1 MSGEGGSATVITLGD
16 LGRASE
22 RLVRSHEVSIYVLGA
37 WIDVQRLLVPI
48 HRLLPIFRLALPRR
62 SRDLPQ

>member
-1 MSGEGGSATVITLGD
+1 MSGEGGSATLIALGD

-37 WIDVQRLLVPI
+37 WIDAQRLLVPI
-48 HRLLPIFRLALPRR
+48 HLLPIFRLALPRR
-62 SRDLPQ
+62 SHDLPQ